1 MTTKPMTTEA
11 ATGPMLDERADDS
24 AVWLARRAGIPAVW
38 ARYTELVVD
47 RGEGSWVVTL
57 EGDRYLDYTCGIG
70 VTNTGHAH
78 PRVAAAIAEQ
88 AGRIIHAQQNILYH
102 KPGLE
107 LHERLPRYFPGA
119 LREARGD
126 AARPD
131 GARPDGD
138 AAAVNDA
145 AALDDI
151 GLFLSN
157 SGAEAIEAA
166 VKLAKIATHRP
177 AIVAFRGGFHGR
189 TLGTMS
195 LTSSAIK
202 NRGHYEPLLASAY
215 FAPYPYPLRN
225 PTGQSEDA
233 ALAWTMSQLDELF
246 ATLVYPEDVA
256 AFLVEPVLGEG
267 GYVVPPDGFLPA
279 LRQLADRHG
288 ILLIV
293 DEVQSGYGRT
303 GRFFATEWS
312 GVRPDIVVMAKGIA
326 SGMPLSGILAPRD
339 LLAKFPPGAHGGT
352 YGGNAVSCAAALAT
366 LDVFEDEDLVAR
378 AETLGHR
385 LLNGLRTAAAGHS
398 HVAEVRGRGLMVGI
412 EFADP
417 ETLAP
422 RPDLAKAVINEALL
436 HRLLLLPCGT
446 WGQVVRIIPPLV
458 TTEAEIDQALST
470 LATALDSAN
479 PS

>member
-1 MTTKPMTTEA
+1 MTTTKAPG
-11 ATGPMLDERADDS
+11 GPMLDERADDS
-24 AVWLARRAGIPAVW
+24 SVWLARRAGIPAVW

-47 RGEGSWVVTL
+47 RGEGSWVVTHD
-57 EGDRYLDYTCGIG
+57 GDRYLDYTCGIG

-78 PRVAAAIAEQ
+78 PRVVAAIAEQ
-88 AGRIIHAQQNILYH
+88 AGKIVHAQQNILYH

-107 LHERLPRYFPGA
+107 LHERLPRYFPSGRPEA
-119 LREARGD
+119 TARGERG
-126 AARPD
+126 AA
-131 GARPDGD
+131 GEAAGGD
-138 AAAVNDA
+138 R
-145 AALDDI
+145 I

-189 TLGTMS
+189 THGTMS

-215 FAPYPYPLRN
+215 FAPYPDPLRN
-225 PTGQSEDA
+225 PTGRDEAS

-279 LRQLADRHG
+279 LRELADRHG

-312 GVRPDIVVMAKGIA
+312 GIRPDIVVMAKGIA

-339 LLAKFPPGAHGGT
+339 VLAKFPPGAHGGT

-366 LDVFEDEDLVAR
+366 LDVFEDEGLVAR

-385 LLNGLRTAAAGHS
+385 LLNGLREVAAGHS

-417 ETLAP
+417 DTLAP
-422 RPDLAKAVINEALL
+422 RPDLAKAVITEALA
-436 HRLLLLPCGT
+436 HRLLLLTCGT

-458 TTEAEIDQALST
+458 TTEQEIDQSLAILAEALAEA
-470 LATALDSAN
+470 LAATS
-479 PS
+479 P

>member
-1 MTTKPMTTEA
+1 MTTTEA
-11 ATGPMLDERADDS
+11 PTGAILDGGADDS
-24 AVWLARRAGIPAVW
+24 SVWLARRAGIPAVW

-47 RGEGSWVVTL
+47 RGEGSWVITHD
-57 EGDRYLDYTCGIG
+57 GDRYLDYTCGIG

-88 AGRIIHAQQNILYH
+88 AGKIIHAQQNILYH

-107 LHERLPRYFPGA
+107 LHERLPRYFPGP
-119 LREARGD
+119 RGD
-126 AARPD
+126 TAEGGPA
-131 GARPDGD
+131 GD
-138 AAAVNDA
+138 APGR
-145 AALDDI
+145 DDI

-189 TLGTMS
+189 THGTMS

-225 PTGQSEDA
+225 PTGGDEAS

-279 LRQLADRHG
+279 LRELADRHG

-366 LDVFEDEDLVAR
+366 LDVFEDEGLVAR
-378 AETLGHR
+378 AESLGHR
-385 LLNGLRTAAAGHS
+385 LLSGLRDAATGHS

-417 ETLAP
+417 DTLAP
-422 RPDLAKAVINEALL
+422 RPELAKAVITEALA
-436 HRLLLLPCGT
+436 HRLLLLTCGT

-458 TTEAEIDQALST
+458 TTEQEIDQSVSIVAEALA
-470 LATALDSAN
+470 ATS
-479 PS
+479 P

>member
-1 MTTKPMTTEA
+1 MTTQLDAEA
-11 ATGPMLDERADDS
+11 ILDPRADDS
-24 AVWLARRAGIPAVW
+24 SVWLSRRAGVPAVW
-38 ARYTELVVD
+38 ARYTDFVVD
-47 RGEGSWVVTL
+47 HGEGSWVITDD
-57 EGDRYLDYTCGIG
+57 GDRYLDYTCGIG

-88 AGRIIHAQQNILYH
+88 AAKIIHAQQNILYH

-107 LHERLPRYFPGA
+107 LHERLPRYFPK
-119 LREARGD
+119 
-126 AARPD
+126 
-131 GARPDGD
+131 
-138 AAAVNDA
+138 AAAEA
-145 AALDDI
+145 ATGADDDI

-166 VKLAKIATHRP
+166 VKLAKVATHRP

-189 TLGTMS
+189 THGTMA

-202 NRGHYEPLLASAY
+202 NRGHYEPLVPSVY
-215 FAPYPYPLRN
+215 FAPYPFALRN
-225 PTGQSEDA
+225 PTGRTDA
-233 ALAWTMSQLDELF
+233 DALAWTLSQLEELF
-246 ATLVYPEDVA
+246 ATLAFPEDVA

-279 LRQLADRHG
+279 LREVADRHG

-312 GVRPDIVVMAKGIA
+312 GARPDIVVMAKGIA
-326 SGMPLSGILAPRD
+326 SGMPLSGILASRE
-339 LLAKFPPGAHGGT
+339 LLGRWSPGGHGGT
-352 YGGNAVSCAAALAT
+352 YGGNVVACAAALAT
-366 LDVFEDEDLVAR
+366 LDVIEDEGLTAR
-378 AETLGHR
+378 AESLGTR
-385 LLNGLRTAAAGHS
+385 LLDGLRQATAGNP

-422 RPDLAKAVINEALL
+422 RPDLAKATLTDALIR
-436 HRLLLLPCGT
+436 RLLLLSCGT
-446 WGQVVRIIPPLV
+446 WGQVVRVIPPLV
-458 TTEAEIDQALST
+458 TTEAEIDEAVEIIGSAIT
-470 LATALDSAN
+470 TAVR
-479 PS
+479 

>member
-1 MTTKPMTTEA
+1 MSTQLDTEA
-11 ATGPMLDERADDS
+11 ILDPRADDS
-24 AVWLARRAGIPAVW
+24 AVWLARRAGVPAVW
-38 ARYTELVVD
+38 ARYTDLVVD
-47 RGEGSWVVTL
+47 HGEGSWVVTL
-57 EGDRYLDYTCGIG
+57 DGDRYLDYTCGIG

-88 AGRIIHAQQNILYH
+88 AAKIIHAQQNILYH

-107 LHERLPRYFPGA
+107 IHQRLPGYFPNPA
-119 LREARGD
+119 
-126 AARPD
+126 PD
-131 GARPDGD
+131 
-138 AAAVNDA
+138 
-145 AALDDI
+145 DDI

-189 TLGTMS
+189 THGTMA

-202 NRGHYEPLLASAY
+202 NRGHYEPLLPSVY
-215 FAPYPYPLRN
+215 FAPYPYPLRV
-225 PTGQSEDA
+225 PTARTAEERTDAA
-233 ALAWTMSQLDELF
+233 ALAWSLSQLDELF
-246 ATLVYPEDVA
+246 ATLVFPEDVA

-279 LRQLADRHG
+279 LREVADRHG

-312 GVRPDIVVMAKGIA
+312 GARPDIVVMAKGIA
-326 SGMPLSGILAPRD
+326 SGMPLSGILASRE
-339 LLAKFPPGAHGGT
+339 LLARFPPGGHGGT
-352 YGGNAVSCAAALAT
+352 YGGNAVSCAAAVAT
-366 LDVFEDEDLVAR
+366 LDVFEDEGLTAR
-378 AETLGHR
+378 AEALGKR
-385 LLNGLRTAAAGHS
+385 LLDGLRQVAAGHP

-422 RPDLAKAVINEALL
+422 RPDLAKATLTDALIR
-436 HRLLLLPCGT
+436 RLLLLSCGT
-446 WGQVVRIIPPLV
+446 WGQVVRVIPPLV
-458 TTEAEIDQALST
+458 TTESEIDQAVEIIGSAIQEA
-470 LATALDSAN
+470 ATSA
-479 PS
+479 

>member
-1 MTTKPMTTEA
+1 MTTETA
-11 ATGPMLDERADDS
+11 PPQVDPRADDS
-24 AVWLARRAGIPAVW
+24 ATWLARRAGVPPVW
-38 ARYTELVVD
+38 ARYTDLVVD
-47 RGEGSWVVTL
+47 HGEGSWVVTHD
-57 EGDRYLDYTCGIG
+57 GDRYLDYTCGIG

-88 AGRIIHAQQNILYH
+88 AAKIIHAQQNILYH

-119 LREARGD
+119 
-126 AARPD
+126 RPED
-131 GARPDGD
+131 E
-138 AAAVNDA
+138 
-145 AALDDI
+145 I

-157 SGAEAIEAA
+157 SGAEAVEAA

-189 TLGTMS
+189 THGTMT
-195 LTSSAIK
+195 LTSSAVK
-202 NRGHYEPLLASAY
+202 NRGHYEPLLPSVY
-215 FAPYPYPLRN
+215 FAPYPYALRN
-225 PTGQSEDA
+225 PAGQTDAAQRTPEA

-246 ATLVYPEDVA
+246 ATMVYPEDVA

-279 LRQLADRHG
+279 LRELADRHG

-312 GVRPDIVVMAKGIA
+312 GVRPDIVVMAKGVA
-326 SGMPLSGILAPRD
+326 SGMPLSGILAPRE
-339 LLAKFPPGAHGGT
+339 LLDRFPPGGHGGT
-352 YGGNAVSCAAALAT
+352 YGGNAVSCAAAVAT
-366 LDVFEDEDLVAR
+366 LDVFEDEGLAAR
-378 AETLGHR
+378 AETLGKR
-385 LLNGLRTAAAGHS
+385 LLDGLRAAAAGHP
-398 HVAEVRGRGLMVGI
+398 HVAEVRGRGLMIGI

-417 ETLAP
+417 GTLAP
-422 RPDLAKAVINEALL
+422 RPDLAKAVITDALVR
-436 HRLLLLPCGT
+436 HLLLLSCGT

-458 TTEAEIDQALST
+458 TTEAEIDQALAIIT
-470 LATALDSAN
+470 AALAEADPASAD
-479 PS
+479 PAEADPASADPAQVDPA